1 MPVLVS
7 RPFSSWNIVGSNTSH
22 LLLPPFLSYR
32 VLARGV
38 TDGQLAQVAEVEVAN
53 FLTTLRCLLMI
64 FSKEL
69 KECFD
74 LYSRLSLTTLISK
87 WNYQSE
93 MGFGEMFLL
102 PFSPGDKLMSQVVW
116 KKRGEGGGSILK
128 KLLWCFYNENAEEFL
143 LARPS
148 PSAVSPSTTK

>member
-116 KKRGEGGGSILK
+116 KKRGEGGGTMGK
-128 KLLWCFYNENAEEFL
+128 KWTTLMTLVRA
-143 LARPS
+143 
-148 PSAVSPSTTK
+148 STSLMSYGDGRQTKCPLFS

>member
-1 MPVLVS
+1 
-7 RPFSSWNIVGSNTSH
+7 
-22 LLLPPFLSYR
+22 
-32 VLARGV
+32 
-38 TDGQLAQVAEVEVAN
+38 
-53 FLTTLRCLLMI
+53 MI

-102 PFSPGDKLMSQVVW
+102 PFSPGDKLMSQVV
-116 KKRGEGGGSILK
+116 
-128 KLLWCFYNENAEEFL
+128 
-143 LARPS
+143 
-148 PSAVSPSTTK
+148 